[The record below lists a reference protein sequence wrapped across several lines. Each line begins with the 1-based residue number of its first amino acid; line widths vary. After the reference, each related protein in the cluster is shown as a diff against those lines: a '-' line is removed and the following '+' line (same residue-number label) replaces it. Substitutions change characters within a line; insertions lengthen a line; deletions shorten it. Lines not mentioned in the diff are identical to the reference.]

1 MTNNCIEWTGGCFS
15 NGYGGI
21 YDKKKKRMLQ
31 THRYYYEQEYGDIPK
46 GMLIR
51 HTCHNRKCINI
62 EHLKL
67 GTPQDNRNDDMT
79 TGHQFEMI
87 RGENQHLNKLTEN
100 DVLEIRKKEIS
111 AMKYSKKYNVDI
123 TQIYRI
129 WNKQNWGW
137 L

>member
-1 MTNNCIEWTGGCFS
+1 MTNCIIWEGGCFA
-15 NGYGGI
+15 NGYGSV
-21 YDKKKKRMLQ
+21 YDEKKKRHTQ
-31 THRYYYEQEYGDIPK
+31 AHRYYYEQAYGDIPK

-51 HTCHNRKCINI
+51 HTCHTRKCINP

-67 GTPQDNRNDDMT
+67 GTHQDNRNDDMN

-87 RGENQHLNKLTEN
+87 RGEKQHLSKLTET
-100 DVLEIRKKEIS
+100 DVLNIRKKEMS
-111 AMKYSKKYNVDI
+111 AMKYSKKYNINI

-129 WNKQNWGW
+129 WNRQNWSW